1 MPEVLAEHVA
11 GDQEPCGGQGGH
23 QQRHIQAAD
32 AQGDREQGGRVEQ
45 PGPVAGDPAA
55 RALPQLVV
63 DDQPR
68 HHGPDRE
75 HGRHRQPQ
83 RAKGVRQLP
92 EVGGH
97 HGEGAGRQGGR
108 QGAGQAG
115 DQPPGAVGADHA
127 GQQPRLTADPRED
140 ETHIDVGIGC
150 DHPPDGGHEPGA
162 SGRRT
167 LVTGLWKREAF
178 PVQLLNQADDHLPDT
193 LV

>member
-1 MPEVLAEHVA
+1 MIRNH
-11 GDQEPCGGQGGH
+11 GGQGGH

-97 HGEGAGRQGGR
+97 HGEGAGRQGAARAPDRPVINR
-108 QGAGQAG
+108 QG
-115 DQPPGAVGADHA
+115 
-127 GQQPRLTADPRED
+127 RLARTMP
-140 ETHIDVGIGC
+140 
-150 DHPPDGGHEPGA
+150 A
-162 SGRRT
+162 SN
-167 LVTGLWKREAF
+167 LA
-178 PVQLLNQADDHLPDT
+178 
-193 LV
+193 